1 MGRWKIRRGVIPHR
15 RSAEEFLCLSTSEE
29 FQRIW
34 KKRLDRKG
42 FRKHCGGE
50 FEETMAG

>member
-1 MGRWKIRRGVIPHR
+1 V
-15 RSAEEFLCLSTSEE
+15 
-29 FQRIW
+29 RIFNEYG

-42 FRKHCGGE
+42 SRKHCGGE